1 MQKTNNMKRI
11 VILGCAGCGKSTLAS
26 KLGKKLNIPVFHL
39 DTIYWKANWQE
50 EDKEVFVD
58 KQRKM
63 IENPAWILDGNY
75 RDTLEMRVEPCDT
88 VIYLDYPRRV
98 AIFGIF
104 KRYLQYRNKQ
114 RDSIAEGCKEKID
127 RSFFKW
133 VWNFK
138 KNAKPRIFEKLKKY
152 ENTKNI
158 LIFKNRKQL
167 NKFLK
172 EHQLND

>member
-1 MQKTNNMKRI
+1 MKSFNN
-11 VILGCAGCGKSTLAS
+11 IL
-26 KLGKKLNIPVFHL
+26 
-39 DTIYWKANWQE
+39 
-50 EDKEVFVD
+50 EVFVE

-152 ENTKNI
+152 ENIKNI